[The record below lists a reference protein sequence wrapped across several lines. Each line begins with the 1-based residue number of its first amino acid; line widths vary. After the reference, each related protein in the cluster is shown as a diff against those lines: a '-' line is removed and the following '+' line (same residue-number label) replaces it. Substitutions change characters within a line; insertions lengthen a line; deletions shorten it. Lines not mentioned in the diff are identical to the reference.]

1 MLMLSPLY
9 AYAQLSGSGYYR
21 VQNRYT
27 GRYLSIVDTRASYEI
42 SATAAGNVIA
52 DLDALYMLKGFEN
65 KVAFNPATI
74 CYVQTIGANSCNL
87 EGQGLDFYEQTN
99 LLLNYADRGNGYY
112 WLYGTAKKG
121 TLSATKYLADDSGE
135 EDYGYEKYFC
145 PNLETTKEGRE
156 WKIYPVTQDNDRY
169 FGIKPDVKASANNL
183 YWSTLYAGFPF
194 KASAETTKLYT
205 VSDVDY
211 TAGYAIVEEIT
222 GIVPKQTP
230 VLVLCSGST
239 PKENKLTL
247 YAPSATGEVP
257 DNHLVGNYYCN
268 DVTGTHRNVMAY
280 KPANMRML
288 GVTADGRPA
297 FVKSNISYIPAN
309 KCYLPVYSSAPDELL
324 IITAD
329 DYKKGSQKTTFSEVI
344 NESSVLQNNTI
355 NGVYY
360 NLSSSDSYDAT
371 ENAVVVNSTMT
382 AEQMSEILSAEN
394 MEAAIT
400 ANYKGLII
408 EVPASYGS
416 ITVDVKTMGSHAL
429 MVQVGNGTPQQITM
443 SERGKATVYYNTTEY
458 SKVFIYAVETSANA
472 APARRAMGENSVLL
486 YGYEVKLGSSGI
498 EDVRVADKVN
508 TQEIWYTLDGRRLQS
523 KPTTKGLYI
532 VNGKKVIVK

>member
-1 MLMLSPLY
+1 MKRFLFWMLMLSPLY

-21 VQNRYT
+21 VQNKYT
-27 GRYLSIVDTRASYEI
+27 ERYLSIVDTRASYEI
-42 SATAAGNVIA
+42 SGSNVIA

-74 CYVQTIGANSCNL
+74 CYVQTVGTNSCNL
-87 EGQGLDFYEQTN
+87 EGQGLDFYEQTG
-99 LLLNYADRGNGYY
+99 LLLYYNQLSDGYY
-112 WLYGTAKKG
+112 HLWGTKSGFNKF
-121 TLSATKYLADDSGE
+121 LADNSGE
-135 EDYGYEKYFC
+135 EDYGYERYFS
-145 PNLETTKEGRE
+145 PNLETGEDGRK

-205 VSDVDY
+205 VSEIDY

-329 DYKKGSQKTTFSEVI
+329 DYKKGS
-344 NESSVLQNNTI
+344 
-355 NGVYY
+355 
-360 NLSSSDSYDAT
+360 
-371 ENAVVVNSTMT
+371 
-382 AEQMSEILSAEN
+382 
-394 MEAAIT
+394 
-400 ANYKGLII
+400 
-408 EVPASYGS
+408 
-416 ITVDVKTMGSHAL
+416 
-429 MVQVGNGTPQQITM
+429 
-443 SERGKATVYYNTTEY
+443 
-458 SKVFIYAVETSANA
+458 
-472 APARRAMGENSVLL
+472 
-486 YGYEVKLGSSGI
+486 SGI